1 MLVKL
6 NSDFMDAEVSDILNH
21 GRDFTGCENSV
32 MISV

>member
-6 NSDFMDAEVSDILNH
+6 NSDFMDAEVSDNH
-21 GRDFTGCENSV
+21 GRDFTGCENAV